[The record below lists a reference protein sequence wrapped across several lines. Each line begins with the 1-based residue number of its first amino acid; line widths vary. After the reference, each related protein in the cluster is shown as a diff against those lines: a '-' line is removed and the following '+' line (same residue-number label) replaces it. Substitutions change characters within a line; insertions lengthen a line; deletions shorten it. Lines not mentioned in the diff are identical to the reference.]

1 MIELVQLWY
10 NWKYDDVS
18 RKCNQME
25 IQTHAVKYKCLKI
38 NFTSVWIKLKL
49 FVSLIMKISYLLYD
63 LWSVK
68 SLAELKNHCKSHKTI
83 NQRLWKVSA
92 DDCFILKKNKQ
103 TNLHCLQIW
112 VLVLWSK
119 KNDEQ
124 HKNKTKYPENAKWMQ
139 DVSQES
145 RQIVNF
151 SSNSI
156 IRILFTEKLVFAPN
170 KTKLKISN
178 LGNVY
183 LCHFDKFNNFCLKIL
198 I

>member
-1 MIELVQLWY
+1 M
-10 NWKYDDVS
+10 
-18 RKCNQME
+18 
-25 IQTHAVKYKCLKI
+25 TA
-38 NFTSVWIKLKL
+38 
-49 FVSLIMKISYLLYD
+49 LY
-63 LWSVK
+63 
-68 SLAELKNHCKSHKTI
+68 
-83 NQRLWKVSA
+83 
-92 DDCFILKKNKQ
+92 LKKTNKQ
-103 TNLHCLQIW
+103 TCIVCKFEYLSFQ
-112 VLVLWSK
+112 VK

-178 LGNVY
+178 HGNVY